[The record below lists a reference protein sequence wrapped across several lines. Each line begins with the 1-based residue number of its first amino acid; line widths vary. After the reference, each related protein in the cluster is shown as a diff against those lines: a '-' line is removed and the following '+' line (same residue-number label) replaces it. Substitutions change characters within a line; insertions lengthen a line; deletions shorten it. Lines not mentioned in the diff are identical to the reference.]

1 MRKTIKRLLSLALC
15 LLLCAGLLP
24 GTVWA
29 AEIVDSGTCGENL
42 TWTLDSEGTLTIS
55 GTGEME
61 NYSHPYIPWFWERS
75 SINTIEIR
83 TGVTSIGQEAF
94 CGCINLTSIIIPNSV
109 TSIGGSAFD
118 SCNSLTNVTI
128 PNRMT
133 SIGDYA
139 FSTCRGLT
147 NLTIPNSVTSIGDGA
162 FSGCISLTSVTI
174 PNSVI
179 IIGNNAFSDC
189 SSLTCMSIPD
199 SVTSIGFQAFSD
211 CSNLTTVTIPD
222 SVTSIGYRA
231 FFNTPW
237 LSSLGD
243 FAIINHI
250 LLQYQGNETNV
261 IIPNSV
267 TNICGYA
274 FYDCSIMTSV
284 TIPYGVSSIRI
295 GTFSNCYNLTKVTI
309 PNSVTSIDDAAFR
322 NCTSLTN
329 VTIPNSVTSIG
340 YDAFCHCASLANI
353 TIPNSVTSIGD
364 EAFSECLSLTSVT
377 IPNGV
382 TNIGKHTFSNC
393 RNLTSV
399 AISYGVTIIGD
410 WAFSNCS
417 SLTSV
422 TIPDS
427 VTSIGYGAFYECSSL
442 TNMTIPNSTTSI
454 DYWAFT
460 GCSSLVYVTIPNSVN
475 SIGGGAFSGCSS
487 LTDIYYTGTEA
498 QWNAIEGSGK
508 PTGDSITIHYNSS
521 NPDNPGPGPDD
532 GDSNHSVYFVPA
544 AITLTVG
551 DEAMP
556 TLFLSDTKGLKAG
569 DLQWSYDASIL
580 NLGALKNQYISLTP
594 EEDTEHRYGVMLEA
608 KNTGKTDLTVTLP
621 DGRSAVCHVTVG
633 QKSNQISL
641 SGQRQLHVGDES
653 KIVGKFVFNLLD
665 TNETIIWT
673 TSDPDVVAFSQDGQ
687 SQITYT
693 PGQYPERMDQNVF
706 ARGHGAA
713 TITCR
718 LSRTGASASF
728 EIVSYSKQD
737 SEIIRLANDWMTAYQ
752 EYCYAVADVMKKE
765 ADCSKPR
772 TTFNSKAEELVSQL
786 AEYGIQIAPS
796 ILNLEREEDNKKLK
810 FVCKALLQ
818 MLAEDTAAAIAIKN
832 IDVSKIDSIPS
843 QIVQAVLNAF
853 QQSTYR
859 YEEGGSWVEI
869 HTTSFGAAR
878 FGWINLKYGKENAIM
893 LGFSTT
899 PAATEQVI
907 RDYMLDLLELS
918 ELTAKQAVIEA
929 YKDLQKTL
937 LGNVPTPITDK
948 LIKMGTKKL
957 TEVFIKLGVGDVVTI
972 LNNCY
977 NYYGFCKDVITGDF
991 SNLYQFITGSKQ
1003 ISFNDATI
1011 QKTAATKVV
1020 RAAVSKLESIRKQLE
1035 KLVLGQEWSSWT
1047 KYLSGFA
1054 QKTTLNCPVEFELTS
1069 ASGDLLGYYL
1079 DGELWYDEDAAYIE
1093 LFGDTKTVYSLE
1105 DVSLEISATDA
1116 GELNVTVETYVDGQI
1131 VKRQNY
1137 YDIPLSEETVVEAEL
1152 SAAQQT
1158 AELNAEEPIEA
1169 NETLTG
1175 AELEA
1180 AAVSIR
1186 CGVDGPEGNLAIG
1199 SGSFL
1204 PGDPVKLTAI
1214 AERNSVF
1221 LGWFDEE
1228 NQMLST
1234 KPVYEF
1240 VARNDLTVFGAF
1252 QKRIEAE
1259 NPGIL
1264 AVVDETGVVLE
1275 QLPQRAFTAD
1285 IVFSLPESVSDHMAV
1300 LLSLYDPNGR
1310 CLTLWTEELDGS
1322 RGDGIYTI
1330 QTALPIDEN
1339 TASFRVFAVDAE
1351 QWTPLTEC
1359 LELTIVA

>member
-1 MRKTIKRLLSLALC
+1 MRKTIQRLLSLALC
-15 LLLCAGLLP
+15 LLLCAALLP
-24 GTVWA
+24 GIVWA
-29 AEIVDSGTCGENL
+29 AEIVDSGICGENL

-61 NYSHPYIPWFWERS
+61 DYYYTDSRSPWYGKS
-75 SINTIEIR
+75 SSVKTVEIR
-83 TGVTSIGQEAF
+83 SGVTSIGSYAF
-94 CGCINLTSIIIPNSV
+94 DECSRLTSVSIPNSV
-109 TSIGGSAFD
+109 TSIGDSAFD
-118 SCNSLTNVTI
+118 ECSSLISMTI
-128 PNRMT
+128 PDSVT

-139 FSTCRGLT
+139 FSGCESLTSVTIPDSVTSIGLRAFNGTPWFQSWLQSHGDFAILNHILLRYQGDETDVTIPSSVTSIAGGAFSGCRSLTSVTIPNSVTSIGSFAFDGCRSLTSVTIPNSVTSIGNGAFWGCSGLT
-147 NLTIPNSVTSIGDGA
+147 SVTIPDSVTSIGIAAFYECSSLTSIALGNSVTSIGDTAFWGCSGLTSVTIPNSVTSIGDTA
-162 FSGCISLTSVTI
+162 FYECSGLTS
-174 PNSVI
+174 
-179 IIGNNAFSDC
+179 
-189 SSLTCMSIPD
+189 
-199 SVTSIGFQAFSD
+199 
-211 CSNLTTVTIPD
+211 
-222 SVTSIGYRA
+222 
-231 FFNTPW
+231 
-237 LSSLGD
+237 
-243 FAIINHI
+243 
-250 LLQYQGNETNV
+250 
-261 IIPNSV
+261 
-267 TNICGYA
+267 
-274 FYDCSIMTSV
+274 
-284 TIPYGVSSIRI
+284 
-295 GTFSNCYNLTKVTI
+295 
-309 PNSVTSIDDAAFR
+309 
-322 NCTSLTN
+322 

-340 YDAFCHCASLANI
+340 YCAFYGTPWLQSLGDFAIVNHI
-353 TIPNSVTSIGD
+353 LLCYQGRKTEVTIPNSVTSIGRG
-364 EAFSECLSLTSVT
+364 AFEYCSSLTSVT
-377 IPNGV
+377 IRNSV
-382 TNIGKHTFSNC
+382 TSIGG
-393 RNLTSV
+393 
-399 AISYGVTIIGD
+399 Y
-410 WAFSNCS
+410 AFYDCS

-427 VTSIGYGAFYECSSL
+427 VTSIGTY
-442 TNMTIPNSTTSI
+442 
-454 DYWAFT
+454 
-460 GCSSLVYVTIPNSVN
+460 
-475 SIGGGAFSGCSS
+475 AFSGCSS
-487 LTDIYYTGTEA
+487 LTDVYYSGTED
-498 QWNAIEGSGK
+498 QWNAIAGTDK
-508 PTGDSITIHYNSS
+508 PTGDHVTIHYNSS
-521 NPDNPGPGPDD
+521 IPDEPGPGSDD
-532 GDSNHSVYFVPA
+532 DDSKRSVFFVPSTL
-544 AITLTVG
+544 TLTV
-551 DEAMP
+551 DETGMP
-556 TLFLSDTKGLKAG
+556 TLFLFDTKGLTAG

-580 NLGALKNQYISLTP
+580 RLGVLNNQYISLTP
-594 EEDTEHRYGVMLEA
+594 EEDTEHRYGVTLEA

-752 EYCYAVADVMKKE
+752 EYCCAVADVMKKE

-786 AEYGIQIAPS
+786 AEYGIQIAPR
-796 ILNLEREEDNKKLK
+796 ILNPEREEDNKKLT

-818 MLAEDTAAAIAIKN
+818 MLAEDTTTAIAIKN

-957 TEVFIKLGVGDVVTI
+957 TEVFIKLGVGNVVTI

-1137 YDIPLSEETVVEAEL
+1137 YDIPLSEDTVIEAEL

-1339 TASFRVFAVDAE
+1339 TALLRVFAVDAE

>member
-42 TWTLDSEGTLTIS
+42 TWTLDSEGKLTIS

-109 TSIGGSAFD
+109 TSIGGFAFD

-162 FSGCISLTSVTI
+162 FSWCISLTSVTI

-189 SSLTCMSIPD
+189 SSLTCISIPD

-274 FYDCSIMTSV
+274 FYDCSIMRSV
-284 TIPYGVSSIRI
+284 TIPYSVSSIRI

-340 YDAFCHCASLANI
+340 YDAFCRCVSLANI

-364 EAFSECLSLTSVT
+364 GAFSECLSLTSVA

-382 TNIGKHTFSNC
+382 KSTGKYTFSHC
-393 RNLTSV
+393 TRL
-399 AISYGVTIIGD
+399 I
-410 WAFSNCS
+410 
-417 SLTSV
+417 SV
-422 TIPDS
+422 TISNS
-427 VTSIGYGAFYECSSL
+427 VTSIGWGTFDGCTSLTSVKIPNSVTSIDIWAFNDCSSL
-442 TNMTIPNSTTSI
+442 
-454 DYWAFT
+454 A
-460 GCSSLVYVTIPNSVN
+460 SLTIPNSVVF
-475 SIGGGAFSGCSS
+475 IGVGAFSYCTS
-487 LTDIYYTGTEA
+487 LADVYYTGTEE

-508 PTGDSITIHYNSS
+508 PTGKSITIHYNSS
-521 NPDNPGPGPDD
+521 NPDNPDPDPDDDD
-532 GDSNHSVYFVPA
+532 GDSDRSVYFVPA
-544 AITLTVG
+544 TITLTVD

-556 TLFLSDTKGLKAG
+556 TIFLSDTKGLKSS
-569 DLQWSYDASIL
+569 DLQWGYDASIL
-580 NLGALKNQYISLTP
+580 RLGALTNQYISLTP
-594 EEDTEHRYGVMLEA
+594 EDDTEHRYRVTLEA

-737 SEIIRLANDWMTAYQ
+737 SEIIRLANEWMTAYQ

-796 ILNLEREEDNKKLK
+796 ILNPEREEDNKKLK

-818 MLAEDTAAAIAIKN
+818 MLAEDTTTAIAIKN

-1137 YDIPLSEETVVEAEL
+1137 YDIPLSEDTVIEAEL

-1175 AELEA
+1175 AELEVT
-1180 AAVSIR
+1180 AVSIR
-1186 CGVDGPEGNLAIG
+1186 CGIEGPEGNLVIG

-1204 PGDPVKLTAI
+1204 CGDPVKLTAI
-1214 AERNSVF
+1214 AERDSVF

-1240 VARNDLTVFGAF
+1240 VARNDLTVFGVF
-1252 QKRIEAE
+1252 QKCLEAE
-1259 NPGIL
+1259 KPEIL
-1264 AVVDETGVVLE
+1264 AVMDETGAVLE
-1275 QLPQRAFTAD
+1275 RLPQHNFTAD
-1285 IVFSLPESVSDHMAV
+1285 IVFSLPESVLGNTAV

-1310 CLTLWTEELDGS
+1310 CLALWTAEPDGS
-1322 RGDGIYTI
+1322 RCDGVCTV

-1339 TASFRVFAVDAE
+1339 TASLRVFAVDAE

-1359 LELTIVA
+1359 LELTAAA